1 MAIITVSDR
10 DYNENNLYYVQ
21 NTTQEIL
28 NTTESKYYIKRAG
41 SRAVLSIDCPDGYCD
56 IVGAEVADKL
66 ADVVAINYKHEFFK
80 KTVSISG
87 LGKTEKEILMASLI
101 AADLDEDKRY
111 SFDKIRGG
119 GEIAI
124 DGVYNFRL
132 QPLKRKWE
140 DVASYIPAAF
150 TKNQLKEFVSYLL
163 ENKRKR
169 IYIEQGRVYDAHYR
183 RLKRSLLLG
192 EERVSIVKEAILS
205 NCGEI
210 ELFGTLPTEEENYL
224 REYYGDRI
232 IFSGKY

>member
-1 MAIITVSDR
+1 MAIITVSDK
-10 DYNENNLYYVQ
+10 DYNEGNLYYVQ

-41 SRAVLSIDCPDGYCD
+41 SRAILFIDCPDGYCD

-66 ADVVAINYKHEFFK
+66 ADVVVINYKYEYFK
-80 KTVSISG
+80 RAVSVAG
-87 LGKTEKEILMASLI
+87 LGSAEKEILMASLI

-111 SFDKIRGG
+111 SFDKIKG
-119 GEIAI
+119 GEEIAV

-132 QPLKRKWE
+132 QALKKKWE
-140 DVASYIPAAF
+140 DVASYIPSAF
-150 TKNQLKEFVSYLL
+150 TKSQLKEFISYLL

-169 IYIEQGRVYDAHYR
+169 IFIEQGRVYDAHYR

-192 EERVSIVKEAILS
+192 EEKVSIVKEAILS

-210 ELFGTLPTEEENYL
+210 ELFGALPKEDEKYL
-224 REYYGDRI
+224 KEYYGDRI